1 MYKHIIALKSILAL
15 WINVWKMSTAQTY
28 KKKFFKTTE
37 YVKLSKNFLTN
48 PFLVEKEEKPVK
60 KSI

>member
-1 MYKHIIALKSILAL
+1 MFEKCQQPKLI
-15 WINVWKMSTAQTY
+15 

-48 PFLVEKEEKPVK
+48 TFLVEKEEKPVK